1 MINLG
6 KLNNG
11 STSKEVIL
19 EKQENGCIKC
29 ISHCTD
35 KDGYTRIKYKGKHER
50 LFRVIYMLKYGDIP
64 KGMVIRHKCDN
75 PYCCNIEHLE
85 IGTPKDNVRDMIER
99 GRDCYHNPKP
109 KILGERNGSSKLTE
123 KQVKE
128 IYLSSLSNKKL
139 AKIYGVSAINIG
151 YIKNKKQWKWLTD
164 TLD

>member
-35 KDGYTRIKYKGKHER
+35 KDGYTRIKYNGKHER
-50 LFRVIYMLKYGDIP
+50 LFRVIYMLKYSDIP
-64 KGMVIRHKCDN
+64 KGMLIRHKCDN

-109 KILGERNGSSKLTE
+109 KIFGERNGSSKLTE

-151 YIKNKKQWKWLTD
+151 YIKKKKQWKWLTD

>member
-1 MINLG
+1 MC
-6 KLNNG
+6 KLNF
-11 STSKEVIL
+11 T
-19 EKQENGCIKC
+19 KQENGCIKC

-35 KDGYTRIKYKGKHER
+35 KDGYTRIKYNGKHER

-64 KGMVIRHKCDN
+64 KGMLIRHKCDN

-109 KILGERNGSSKLTE
+109 KIFGERNGSSKLTE